1 MQNSHDKCY
10 FISFLFYIT
19 TFTIINMNIKKELGL
34 KIKRLRQKE
43 GLTQEQFAEKLNI
56 ATRTL
61 AGIEIGES
69 FVSAQTIESILKYT
83 NITLEDFFTSSHLR
97 PTEDLLNDI
106 YSYLNKVKGEREKVE
121 SIYKVIKALSNE

>member
-1 MQNSHDKCY
+1 MLLYIILIFQDKPY
-10 FISFLFYIT
+10 NNY
-19 TFTIINMNIKKELGL
+19 MDVKKELGL

-69 FVSAQTIESILKYT
+69 FVSAQTIENILNYT
-83 NITLEDFFTSSHLR
+83 NISFEDFFISSHLR

-106 YSYLNKVKGEREKVE
+106 YIYLEKIKNDRDKVE
-121 SIYKVIKALSNE
+121 NIYKVIKALSNE

>member
-1 MQNSHDKCY
+1 MDV
-10 FISFLFYIT
+10 
-19 TFTIINMNIKKELGL
+19 KKELGL

-43 GLTQEQFAEKLNI
+43 GLTQDQFAEKLNI

-69 FVSAQTIESILKYT
+69 FVSAQTIENILRFSD
-83 NITLEDFFTSSHLR
+83 ISFEDFFISSHLR

-106 YSYLNKVKGEREKVE
+106 YAYLDKVKDDREKIE
-121 SIYKVIKALSNE
+121 SIYKVVKALANE

>member
-1 MQNSHDKCY
+1 MLLNII
-10 FISFLFYIT
+10 FIFVYKFYNNT
-19 TFTIINMNIKKELGL
+19 MDVKKELGL
-34 KIKRLRQKE
+34 KVKRLRQKE

-69 FVSAQTIESILKYT
+69 FVSAQTIENILSYAD
-83 NITLEDFFTSSHLR
+83 ISFEDFFISSHLR

-106 YSYLNKVKGEREKVE
+106 YIYINKIKNDREKIE
-121 SIYKVIKALSNE
+121 NIYKVVKALSNE

>member
-1 MQNSHDKCY
+1 MLFGVI
-10 FISFLFYIT
+10 FIFIYIPYNY
-19 TFTIINMNIKKELGL
+19 IMDVKKELGL

-69 FVSAQTIESILKYT
+69 FVSAQTIENILSFSD
-83 NITLEDFFTSSHLR
+83 ISFEDFFISSHLR

-106 YSYLNKVKGEREKVE
+106 YSYLDKVKDDREKVE
-121 SIYKVIKALSNE
+121 SIYKVVKALANE

>member
-1 MQNSHDKCY
+1 MLLYIILIFHDKPY
-10 FISFLFYIT
+10 NYY
-19 TFTIINMNIKKELGL
+19 MYVKKELGL

-69 FVSAQTIESILKYT
+69 FVSAQTIENILNYT
-83 NITLEDFFTSSHLR
+83 NISFEDFFISSHLR

-106 YSYLNKVKGEREKVE
+106 YIYLEKIKNDRDKVE
-121 SIYKVIKALSNE
+121 NIYKVIKALSNE

>member
-1 MQNSHDKCY
+1 
-10 FISFLFYIT
+10 
-19 TFTIINMNIKKELGL
+19 MNIKKELGL
-34 KIKRLRQKE
+34 KIKRLRQRE

-69 FVSAQTIESILKYT
+69 FVSAQTIENILSYSD
-83 NITLEDFFTSSHLR
+83 ISLEDFFISSHLR

-106 YSYLNKVKGEREKVE
+106 YRYLDKIKDNREKVE
-121 SIYKVIKALSNE
+121 NIYKVVKALSNE

>member
-1 MQNSHDKCY
+1 
-10 FISFLFYIT
+10 
-19 TFTIINMNIKKELGL
+19 MNVKKELGL

-69 FVSAQTIESILKYT
+69 FVSAQTIENIL
-83 NITLEDFFTSSHLR
+83 NFSGISFEDFFISSHLR
-97 PTEDLLNDI
+97 PTEDLLNDT
-106 YSYLNKVKGEREKVE
+106 YSYLNKVKDNREKVE
-121 SIYKVIKALSNE
+121 NIYKVVKALANE

>member
-1 MQNSHDKCY
+1 MLLYIILIFQDKPY
-10 FISFLFYIT
+10 NYY
-19 TFTIINMNIKKELGL
+19 MDVKKELGL

-69 FVSAQTIESILKYT
+69 FVSAQTIENILNYT
-83 NITLEDFFTSSHLR
+83 NISFEDFLDQQKTYSMIFISIWKKLKMIEIRSKIFTRS
-97 PTEDLLNDI
+97 
-106 YSYLNKVKGEREKVE
+106 
-121 SIYKVIKALSNE
+121 

>member
-1 MQNSHDKCY
+1 MLLYIILIFQDKPY
-10 FISFLFYIT
+10 NYY
-19 TFTIINMNIKKELGL
+19 MDVKKELGL
-34 KIKRLRQKE
+34 KVKRLRQKE

-69 FVSAQTIESILKYT
+69 FVSAQTIENILNYT
-83 NITLEDFFTSSHLR
+83 NISFEDFFISSHLR

-106 YSYLNKVKGEREKVE
+106 YIYLEKIKNDRDKVE
-121 SIYKVIKALSNE
+121 NIYKVIKALSNE

>member
-1 MQNSHDKCY
+1 MGHFY
-10 FISFLFYIT
+10 FYKHSIKLYYEC
-19 TFTIINMNIKKELGL
+19 KKELGL

-69 FVSAQTIESILKYT
+69 FVSAQTIENILNHS
-83 NITLEDFFTSSHLR
+83 NISFEDFFISSHLR

-106 YSYLNKVKGEREKVE
+106 YSYLNKVKDDREKIE
-121 SIYKVIKALSNE
+121 SIYKVVKALANE

>member
-1 MQNSHDKCY
+1 MDV
-10 FISFLFYIT
+10 
-19 TFTIINMNIKKELGL
+19 KKELGL

-69 FVSAQTIESILKYT
+69 FVSAQTIENILNYT
-83 NITLEDFFTSSHLR
+83 NIWKKLKMIEIRSKIFTRS
-97 PTEDLLNDI
+97 
-106 YSYLNKVKGEREKVE
+106 
-121 SIYKVIKALSNE
+121 

>member
-1 MQNSHDKCY
+1 
-10 FISFLFYIT
+10 
-19 TFTIINMNIKKELGL
+19 MNVKKELGQ

-69 FVSAQTIESILKYT
+69 FVSAQTIENILKYA
-83 NITLEDFFTSSHLR
+83 NITLEDFFISSHLR
-97 PTEDLLNDI
+97 PTEDLINDI
-106 YSYLNKVKGEREKVE
+106 YKYIDLVKDDRTKIEN
-121 SIYKVIKALSNE
+121 IYKTVKSLSNE

>member
-1 MQNSHDKCY
+1 MDV
-10 FISFLFYIT
+10 
-19 TFTIINMNIKKELGL
+19 KKELGL

-43 GLTQEQFAEKLNI
+43 GLTQEQFAEKMKI

-69 FVSAQTIESILKYT
+69 FVSAQTIENILRFSD
-83 NITLEDFFTSSHLR
+83 ISFEDFFISSHLR

-106 YSYLNKVKGEREKVE
+106 YTYLDKVKDDREKIE
-121 SIYKVIKALSNE
+121 SIYKVVKALANE

>member
-1 MQNSHDKCY
+1 
-10 FISFLFYIT
+10 
-19 TFTIINMNIKKELGL
+19 MNVKKELGQ

-69 FVSAQTIESILKYT
+69 FVSAQSIENILNYA
-83 NITLEDFFTSSHLR
+83 NITLEDFFITSHLR
-97 PTEDLLNDI
+97 PTEDLLSDI
-106 YSYLNKVKGEREKVE
+106 YGYLDGIKDNREKIE
-121 SIYKVIKALSNE
+121 SIYKVVKALANE